1 MYFKCHRKLSCS
13 VKWQE
18 KPDNTIILFTWMCQ
32 DLNSV
37 SLLEAS
43 QRNRKDKAKGE
54 EWSSFSD
61 VWEKS
66 LPTGE
71 GGSKAGG
78 KKMLPREC
86 TGWPVEGGVSAY
98 HKAAHAQQ
106 GPGHSSPEACPA
118 GWELRDKYFI
128 FDVTQPLEAVSRW
141 LAGSNN
147 RQKKGLCGS
156 SQRRYK
162 QPKIFRFFEAR
173 EVCFTVLKCI
183 FNKTS
188 SQPRFQY
195 LDAGEELIQQY

>member
-18 KPDNTIILFTWMCQ
+18 KPVKNTIILFTWMCQ

-37 SLLEAS
+37 SLLEVS
-43 QRNRKDKAKGE
+43 HRNRKDKVKGE
-54 EWSSFSD
+54 EWSSFTD
-61 VWEKS
+61 VWEIS
-66 LPTGE
+66 SHWWGREQSRREEDAPQGMYWVACGGWCECLPQ
-71 GGSKAGG
+71 SSPCPA
-78 KKMLPREC
+78 
-86 TGWPVEGGVSAY
+86 
-98 HKAAHAQQ
+98 
-106 GPGHSSPEACPA
+106 GHSSPEACPA

-128 FDVTQPLEAVSRW
+128 FDVTQPLQAVSRW

-156 SQRRYK
+156 SRRRYR